1 MPIKM
6 LTFKCSQNLR
16 AGDRDKRTQPR
27 GAPEAGHMMQVG
39 LSLPR
44 SPGGAAGG
52 FPVAERAEGHNTGHG
67 QEMFGSSPVTVVI
80 TSEADTWDIDAS
92 SCLGCGQ
99 FVDWDRMPDPEQQ
112 AHIPRDILS
121 KPPKELKKLAREGYW
136 ATSRSLRAQVYH
148 QLIQQV
154 ACRLVTPDALVYR
167 DVANRLFGKL
177 SVSSHPLPE
186 FLEGCSMP
194 TYCLNLEG
202 VMALKKILICVGN
215 LFPDI
220 TYSPILPSLVAL
232 LLHYSEDEAQCFGNI
247 SRLIASNAPH
257 TSYIDQS
264 FLAHQASCMT
274 FGDLANKHCP
284 AAHKLIASTS
294 ENVFEVYS
302 EWLSWLFHDLPFNYA
317 IRVFDV
323 YLLEGQKVLYRIAL
337 ALLKQYRLSV
347 TSAELEG
354 TDIKADLQAF
364 VQNIAEH
371 VTIDKL
377 LERAFG
383 IRLFSRKEIWLL
395 QMANRKALMERGIT
409 MVQSRQSFHLA
420 VDMQN
425 FSSTIVTAQEMRI
438 IWSWIPERFS
448 LFPPLLLFST
458 SEDGCSLQR
467 FYTCCEGYEPT
478 VLLIKTTEGE
488 VCGAFLSSD
497 WSERKKS
504 GATSGFFGTGECF
517 VFTVRPETER
527 YEWVFIKKPELAK
540 AVPRSRQRSPSP
552 SPTSLL
558 SSSPEGRST
567 SSNRLTVPTPQR
579 RSRLSPFLAIRHF
592 LLPSKTASMFM
603 SGSREGII
611 IGGGGGQ
618 ALSLDANLLWGRTE
632 HCETF
637 DNPPLCQEN
646 FKVQLLEVWGFQN
659 A

>member
-1 MPIKM
+1 
-6 LTFKCSQNLR
+6 
-16 AGDRDKRTQPR
+16 
-27 GAPEAGHMMQVG
+27 MMQVG

-52 FPVAERAEGHNTGHG
+52 FPVAEPAEGRNTGSR

-99 FVDWDRMPDPEQQ
+99 FVDWDRMPDLEQQ
-112 AHIPRDILS
+112 AHIPQDILS
-121 KPPKELKKLAREGYW
+121 KPLKELKKLAREGYW
-136 ATSRSLRAQVYH
+136 ATSRALRAQVYH

-371 VTIDKL
+371 VTVDKL

-409 MVQSRQSFHLA
+409 MAQSRQPFHLA

-425 FSSTIVTAQEMRI
+425 FSSTIVTTQEMRI
-438 IWSWIPERFS
+438 VWSWIPERFS

-467 FYTCCEGYEPT
+467 FYACCEGYEPT

-552 SPTSLL
+552 SPASVL

-567 SSNRLTVPTPQR
+567 SLNRLTVPTPQR
-579 RSRLSPFLAIRHF
+579 KGRLSPFLAIRHF

-603 SGSREGII
+603 SGSREGIV

>member
-1 MPIKM
+1 M
-6 LTFKCSQNLR
+6 L
-16 AGDRDKRTQPR
+16 
-27 GAPEAGHMMQVG
+27 QVG

-44 SPGGAAGG
+44 APEGEARAFPAELDGDGGDGDGASSAQVVLSSSPITVVVTPEDDTWHISGSCTAGG
-52 FPVAERAEGHNTGHG
+52 PF
-67 QEMFGSSPVTVVI
+67 M
-80 TSEADTWDIDAS
+80 
-92 SCLGCGQ
+92 
-99 FVDWDRMPDPEQQ
+99 DWDQTAEVEQQ
-112 AHIPRDILS
+112 ADPPEDTLS
-121 KPPKELKKLAREGYW
+121 RPPKELKKLAREGCW
-136 ATSRSLRAQVYH
+136 AASRTLRAAAYQRLC
-148 QLIQQV
+148 QRV
-154 ACRLVTPDALVYR
+154 ACRLVTPDALVYG
-167 DVANRLFGKL
+167 DVATRLFGKHGA
-177 SVSSHPLPE
+177 SSHPLPD
-186 FLEGCSMP
+186 FLGGCSLP
-194 TYCLNLEG
+194 TYCLNPHG
-202 VMALKKILICVGN
+202 VAALKKILICIGN

-220 TYSPILPSLVAL
+220 TYSPALPSLVAL
-232 LLHYSEDEAQCFGNI
+232 LLHYSEDEAQCFENI

-302 EWLSWLFHDLPFNYA
+302 EWLSWLFRDLPFSYA

-323 YLLEGQKVLYRIAL
+323 FLLEGQKVLYRIAL

-347 TSAELEG
+347 SSAQQEG
-354 TDIKADLQAF
+354 SDTKAELQAF
-364 VQNIAEH
+364 VQNIAQH
-371 VTIDKL
+371 VTVDKL

-409 MVQSRQSFHLA
+409 MVQGRQSFHLA
-420 VDMQN
+420 VDMQS
-425 FSSTIVTAQEMRI
+425 FSSSIVSAQEMRI

-467 FYTCCEGYEPT
+467 FYSCCEGYEPT
-478 VLLIKTTEGE
+478 VLLLKTTEGE

-497 WSERKKS
+497 WSERKKN
-504 GATSGFFGTGECF
+504 GLTSGFFGTGECF
-517 VFTVRPETER
+517 VFTVRPEMER

-540 AVPRSRQRSPSP
+540 AMPRSRQRSPSP
-552 SPTSLL
+552 IPTAPL
-558 SSSPEGRST
+558 SSSPHSRSA
-567 SSNRLTVPTPQR
+567 SPNLLTVPAPQR
-579 RSRLSPFLAIRHF
+579 KGRLSPFLAIRHF

-603 SGSREGII
+603 SGSREGIV

-632 HCETF
+632 PCETF

-646 FKVQLLEVWGFQN
+646 FKKAAPHPQ
-659 A
+659 

>member
-1 MPIKM
+1 
-6 LTFKCSQNLR
+6 
-16 AGDRDKRTQPR
+16 
-27 GAPEAGHMMQVG
+27 
-39 LSLPR
+39 
-44 SPGGAAGG
+44 
-52 FPVAERAEGHNTGHG
+52 
-67 QEMFGSSPVTVVI
+67 MFGSSPVTVVI

-92 SCLGCGQ
+92 LCLGCGQ
-99 FVDWDRMPDPEQQ
+99 FVDWDRMPDLEQQ

-121 KPPKELKKLAREGYW
+121 KPSKELKKLAREGYW
-136 ATSRSLRAQVYH
+136 AASRALRAQVYH

-154 ACRLVTPDALVYR
+154 TCRLVTPDAHVYR
-167 DVANRLFGKL
+167 DVASRLFGKL

-186 FLEGCSMP
+186 FLEACSMP

-202 VMALKKILICVGN
+202 VTALKKILICVGN

-232 LLHYSEDEAQCFGNI
+232 LLHYSEDEAQCFENI
-247 SRLIASNAPH
+247 SRLIASNTPH

-347 TSAELEG
+347 ASAELEG
-354 TDIKADLQAF
+354 TDIKAELQAF

-371 VTIDKL
+371 VTVDKL

-425 FSSTIVTAQEMRI
+425 FSSSIVTAQEMRI
-438 IWSWIPERFS
+438 VWSWIPERFS

-478 VLLIKTTEGE
+478 VMLIKTTEGE

-517 VFTVRPETER
+517 VFTVRPEPER
-527 YEWVFIKKPELAK
+527 YEWVLIKKPELAK
-540 AVPRSRQRSPSP
+540 AVPRSRQRSLSPSP
-552 SPTSLL
+552 SSLL
-558 SSSPEGRST
+558 GSSPGGT
-567 SSNRLTVPTPQR
+567 SSHHLTVPTPQR
-579 RSRLSPFLAIRHF
+579 RGRLSPFLAIRHF

-603 SGSREGII
+603 AGSREGII

-618 ALSLDANLLWGRTE
+618 ALSLDANLLWGHTE

-659 A
+659 T

>member
-1 MPIKM
+1 
-6 LTFKCSQNLR
+6 
-16 AGDRDKRTQPR
+16 
-27 GAPEAGHMMQVG
+27 
-39 LSLPR
+39 
-44 SPGGAAGG
+44 
-52 FPVAERAEGHNTGHG
+52 
-67 QEMFGSSPVTVVI
+67 
-80 TSEADTWDIDAS
+80 
-92 SCLGCGQ
+92 
-99 FVDWDRMPDPEQQ
+99 
-112 AHIPRDILS
+112 
-121 KPPKELKKLAREGYW
+121 KELKKLAREGCW
-136 ATSRSLRAQVYH
+136 AASRALRAQVYH
-148 QLIQQV
+148 HLIQQV
-154 ACRLVTPDALVYR
+154 TCRLVTPDALVYR
-167 DVANRLFGKL
+167 DVASRLFGKL

-202 VMALKKILICVGN
+202 VSALKKILICVGN

-232 LLHYSEDEAQCFGNI
+232 LLHYSEDEAQCFENI

-371 VTIDKL
+371 MTVNKL

-409 MVQSRQSFHLA
+409 MVQSSNGRPPLHRQSFHLA

-425 FSSTIVTAQEMRI
+425 FSSSTVTAQEMRI

-448 LFPPLLLFST
+448 LFPPLLLFCT

-517 VFTVRPETER
+517 VFTVRPNTER

-552 SPTSLL
+552 SPMALF
-558 SSSPEGRST
+558 SSSLDGRST
-567 SSNRLTVPTPQR
+567 SSNHLTVPTPQR
-579 RSRLSPFLAIRHF
+579 KGRLSPFLAIRHF

-603 SGSREGII
+603 AGSQEGII

-618 ALSLDANLLWGRTE
+618 ALSLDANLLWGHTE

-646 FKVQLLEVWGFQN
+646 FKVQLLEVWGFQ
-659 A
+659 

>member
-1 MPIKM
+1 MPEVE
-6 LTFKCSQNLR
+6 
-16 AGDRDKRTQPR
+16 QP
-27 GAPEAGHMMQVG
+27 ADPPEDA
-39 LSLPR
+39 LSR
-44 SPGGAAGG
+44 
-52 FPVAERAEGHNTGHG
+52 
-67 QEMFGSSPVTVVI
+67 
-80 TSEADTWDIDAS
+80 
-92 SCLGCGQ
+92 
-99 FVDWDRMPDPEQQ
+99 
-112 AHIPRDILS
+112 
-121 KPPKELKKLAREGYW
+121 PPKELKKLAREGCW
-136 ATSRSLRAQVYH
+136 AASRALRAAAYQRLC
-148 QLIQQV
+148 QRV
-154 ACRLVTPDALVYR
+154 ACRLVTPDALVYG
-167 DVANRLFGKL
+167 DVAARLFGKHGA
-177 SVSSHPLPE
+177 SSHPLPD
-186 FLEGCSMP
+186 FLAGCSLP
-194 TYCLNLEG
+194 TYCLNMDG
-202 VMALKKILICVGN
+202 VTALKKILICIGN

-220 TYSPILPSLVAL
+220 TYSPALPSLVAL
-232 LLHYSEDEAQCFGNI
+232 LLHYSEDEARCFENI

-302 EWLSWLFHDLPFNYA
+302 EWLSWLFRDLPFSYA

-323 YLLEGQKVLYRIAL
+323 FLLEGQKVLYRIAL
-337 ALLKQYRLSV
+337 ALLKQYRLLVS
-347 TSAELEG
+347 SAEQEG
-354 TDIKADLQAF
+354 TDTKAELQVF
-364 VQNIAEH
+364 VQNIAQH
-371 VTIDKL
+371 ISVDKL

-409 MVQSRQSFHLA
+409 MVQGRQSFHLA
-420 VDMQN
+420 VDMQS
-425 FSSTIVTAQEMRI
+425 FSSSIVSAQEMRI

-467 FYTCCEGYEPT
+467 FYSCCEGYEPT
-478 VLLIKTTEGE
+478 VLLLKTTEGE
-488 VCGAFLSSD
+488 V
-497 WSERKKS
+497 
-504 GATSGFFGTGECF
+504 
-517 VFTVRPETER
+517 RPEMER

-540 AVPRSRQRSPSP
+540 AMPRSRQRSPSP
-552 SPTSLL
+552 IPTPPL
-558 SSSPEGRST
+558 SSSPDSRSA
-567 SSNRLTVPTPQR
+567 SPNLLTVPAPQR
-579 RSRLSPFLAIRHF
+579 KGRLSPFLAIRHF

-632 HCETF
+632 PCETF

-659 A
+659 T

>member
-1 MPIKM
+1 M
-6 LTFKCSQNLR
+6 L
-16 AGDRDKRTQPR
+16 
-27 GAPEAGHMMQVG
+27 QVG

-44 SPGGAAGG
+44 SPGRAAGG
-52 FPVAERAEGHNTGHG
+52 FPMAEPAEGENAGSG

-80 TSEADTWDIDAS
+80 TSEADTRDIDAS
-92 SCLGCGQ
+92 SCVGCGQ
-99 FVDWDRMPDPEQQ
+99 FVDWDRVPDPEQEMQ
-112 AHIPRDILS
+112 IPGDILS
-121 KPPKELKKLAREGYW
+121 KPPKELKKLGREGYW
-136 ATSRSLRAQVYH
+136 AASRTLRAQVYH
-148 QLIQQV
+148 QLIQKV

-167 DVANRLFGKL
+167 DVVSRLFGTL
-177 SVSSHPLPE
+177 GVSSHPLPE

-202 VMALKKILICVGN
+202 VTALKKILICIGN

-220 TYSPILPSLVAL
+220 TYSPVLPSLVAL
-232 LLHYSEDEAQCFGNI
+232 LLHYSKDEAQCFENI

-294 ENVFEVYS
+294 ENVFDVYS

-354 TDIKADLQAF
+354 TDIKADLHAF

-371 VTIDKL
+371 VTVDKL

-409 MVQSRQSFHLA
+409 MVQGRQSFHLA
-420 VDMQN
+420 VDMQT
-425 FSSTIVTAQEMRI
+425 FSSSIVTAQEMRV

-467 FYTCCEGYEPT
+467 FYTRCEGYEPT

-497 WSERKKS
+497 WSERKKT
-504 GATSGFFGTGECF
+504 GAISGFFGTGECF

-540 AVPRSRQRSPSP
+540 AVPHSRQRSRSP
-552 SPTSLL
+552 SPVSIL
-558 SSSPEGRST
+558 SSSPDSRGT
-567 SSNRLTVPTPQR
+567 SSNHLTVPTPQR
-579 RSRLSPFLAIRHF
+579 KGRLSPFLAIRHF

-603 SGSREGII
+603 SGSREGIV

-618 ALSLDANLLWGRTE
+618 ALSLDANLLWGHTE
-632 HCETF
+632 PCETF

-646 FKVQLLEVWGFQN
+646 FQVQVLEVWGFQN
-659 A
+659 T

>member
-1 MPIKM
+1 
-6 LTFKCSQNLR
+6 
-16 AGDRDKRTQPR
+16 
-27 GAPEAGHMMQVG
+27 
-39 LSLPR
+39 
-44 SPGGAAGG
+44 
-52 FPVAERAEGHNTGHG
+52 
-67 QEMFGSSPVTVVI
+67 SSPVAIVI
-80 TSEADTWDIDAS
+80 TSEADTWDIDA

-99 FVDWDRMPDPEQQ
+99 FVDWDRMPDLEQQ
-112 AHIPRDILS
+112 AHISRDILS
-121 KPPKELKKLAREGYW
+121 KPSKELKKLAREGYW
-136 ATSRSLRAQVYH
+136 AGSRALRAQVYH

-154 ACRLVTPDALVYR
+154 TCRLVTPDALVYK
-167 DVANRLFGKL
+167 DVASRLFGKL

-202 VMALKKILICVGN
+202 VTALKKVLICIGS

-232 LLHYSEDEAQCFGNI
+232 LLHYSEDEAQCFENI

-264 FLAHQASCMT
+264 FLAYQASCMT

-302 EWLSWLFHDLPFNYA
+302 EWLSWLFHHLPFNYA

-347 TSAELEG
+347 ASSELEG
-354 TDIKADLQAF
+354 TDIKANLQAF

-371 VTIDKL
+371 VSVEKL

-425 FSSTIVTAQEMRI
+425 FSSSIVTAQEMRI
-438 IWSWIPERFS
+438 VWSWIPERFS
-448 LFPPLLLFST
+448 LFSPLLLFST
-458 SEDGCSLQR
+458 SEDGYSLQR

-497 WSERKKS
+497 WSERKES
-504 GATSGFFGTGECF
+504 GGTSGFFGTGECF

-558 SSSPEGRST
+558 SSSPDSRGS
-567 SSNRLTVPTPQR
+567 SSNHLTVPAPQR
-579 RSRLSPFLAIRHF
+579 KGRLSPFLAIRHF

-618 ALSLDANLLWGRTE
+618 ALSLDANLLWGHTE

-659 A
+659 T

>member
-1 MPIKM
+1 M
-6 LTFKCSQNLR
+6 L
-16 AGDRDKRTQPR
+16 
-27 GAPEAGHMMQVG
+27 QVG

-44 SPGGAAGG
+44 SAGGAASG
-52 FPVAERAEGHNTGHG
+52 FPMAEGDNVGTG

-112 AHIPRDILS
+112 ANIPRDILS

-136 ATSRSLRAQVYH
+136 AASRALRAQVYH

-167 DVANRLFGKL
+167 DVVSRLFGEP

-202 VMALKKILICVGN
+202 VTALKKILICIAN

-220 TYSPILPSLVAL
+220 TYSPVLPSLVAL
-232 LLHYSEDEAQCFGNI
+232 LLHYSEDEAQCFENI

-354 TDIKADLQAF
+354 TDIKADLQTF

-371 VTIDKL
+371 VTVDKL

-409 MVQSRQSFHLA
+409 MVQGRQSFHLA

-425 FSSTIVTAQEMRI
+425 FSSSIVTAQEMRV

-448 LFPPLLLFST
+448 LFAPLLLFST

-497 WSERKKS
+497 WSERNKS
-504 GATSGFFGTGECF
+504 GVTSGFFGTGECF
-517 VFTVRPETER
+517 VFTVHPETER

-552 SPTSLL
+552 CPASLL
-558 SSSPEGRST
+558 SSSPDGCGT
-567 SSNRLTVPTPQR
+567 SSNHLTVPTLR
-579 RSRLSPFLAIRHF
+579 RRGRLSPFLAIRHF

-603 SGSREGII
+603 SGSREGIV

-659 A
+659 S

>member
-1 MPIKM
+1 MDSIFTK
-6 LTFKCSQNLR
+6 
-16 AGDRDKRTQPR
+16 
-27 GAPEAGHMMQVG
+27 G
-39 LSLPR
+39 LSR
-44 SPGGAAGG
+44 
-52 FPVAERAEGHNTGHG
+52 
-67 QEMFGSSPVTVVI
+67 
-80 TSEADTWDIDAS
+80 
-92 SCLGCGQ
+92 C
-99 FVDWDRMPDPEQQ
+99 EQ
-112 AHIPRDILS
+112 
-121 KPPKELKKLAREGYW
+121 ELKKLAREGYW

-167 DVANRLFGKL
+167 DIANRLFGKL

-371 VTIDKL
+371 VTVDKL

-395 QMANRKALMERGIT
+395 QMANRKALMERGIN

-467 FYTCCEGYEPT
+467 GWWCR
-478 VLLIKTTEGE
+478 KKQH

-517 VFTVRPETER
+517 VFTVCPETER

-552 SPTSLL
+552 APASLL
-558 SSSPEGRST
+558 SSSPEG
-567 SSNRLTVPTPQR
+567 
-579 RSRLSPFLAIRHF
+579 RLSPFLAIRHF